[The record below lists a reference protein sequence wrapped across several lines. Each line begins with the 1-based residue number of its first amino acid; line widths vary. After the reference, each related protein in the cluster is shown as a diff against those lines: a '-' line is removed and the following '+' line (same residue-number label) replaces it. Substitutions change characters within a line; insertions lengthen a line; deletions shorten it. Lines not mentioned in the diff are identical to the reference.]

1 MTDAYAGLTTAQMER
16 AAVALAAAHGL
27 PVRPLFE
34 ALRADD
40 GLLHGILRQLRC
52 VRIHKSI
59 NESLSAMGEPVEEA
73 VQRGRQAPHPHS
85 QVLVLLTIM
94 YSQVVLASP
103 RSVTWTA
110 GEQRGRRGQV
120 RRARAA
126 GAKED
131 GAHVGCAL

>member
-73 VQRGRQAPHPHS
+73 VQRGRPTPHPHS
-85 QVLVLLTIM
+85 QVLVLTIM
-94 YSQVVLASP
+94 YSQVACESG
-103 RSVTWTA
+103 A
-110 GEQRGRRGQV
+110 GEQRGRHGQV

>member
-52 VRIHKSI
+52 VRSHKSI
-59 NESLSAMGEPVEEA
+59 NESLCAVGELVEEA
-73 VQRGRQAPHPHS
+73 VVELAAAAPAVSFAHD
-85 QVLVLLTIM
+85 
-94 YSQVVLASP
+94 ASAF
-103 RSVTWTA
+103 SSA
-110 GEQRGRRGQV
+110 
-120 RRARAA
+120 ART
-126 GAKED
+126 KRWWW
-131 GAHVGCAL
+131 